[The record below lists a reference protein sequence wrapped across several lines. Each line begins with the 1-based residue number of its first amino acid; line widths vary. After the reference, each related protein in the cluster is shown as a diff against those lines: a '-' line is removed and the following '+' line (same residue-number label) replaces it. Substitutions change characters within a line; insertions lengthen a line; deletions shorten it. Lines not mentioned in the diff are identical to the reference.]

1 MKDIEMTLN
10 WIKAYA
16 VGWAVTLAGF
26 SVVLWFYVDAMR
38 RYGLLPEGGA
48 L

>member
-1 MKDIEMTLN
+1 MTDREMTIN

-16 VGWAVTLAGF
+16 IGVTVTLAGF
-26 SVVLWFYVDAMR
+26 AGIMCFYADALR
-38 RYGLLPEGGA
+38 SYGLLEGGA